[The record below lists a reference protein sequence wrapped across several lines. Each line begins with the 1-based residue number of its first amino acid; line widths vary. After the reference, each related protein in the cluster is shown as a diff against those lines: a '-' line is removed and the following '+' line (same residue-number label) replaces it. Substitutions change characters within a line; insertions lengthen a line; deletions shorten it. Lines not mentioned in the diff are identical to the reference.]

1 MLRALREVAA
11 QCRQAGMEV
20 VDWECEQLDHQKS
33 WEIVSALYWPDGA
46 KEVLD
51 LIEQSGEPVLPLT
64 KWIAQEQPSVKALT
78 QHELWKV
85 GCHQCAFRD
94 PRSADETQLCAERDA
109 YRAMYAKAW
118 TDTSKQG
125 KEVDVILCPPSFGA
139 ATPHEKSRYWGYTCQ
154 YSCHPSGCVI
164 RGSG

>member
-1 MLRALREVAA
+1 
-11 QCRQAGMEV
+11 MEV
-20 VDWECEQLDHQKS
+20 VDWDCEQLDHQKS

-64 KWIAQEQPSVKALT
+64 RWIAQEQPSVKALT

-85 GCHQCAFRD
+85 SRQQSALRGA
-94 PRSADETQLCAERDA
+94 RSADGTQLCAERDA

-118 TDTSKQG
+118 SDTSKQG

-139 ATPHEKSRYWGYTCQ
+139 ATPHEESRYWGYTCQ
-154 YSCHPSGCVI
+154 YIVTQTDALC
-164 RGSG
+164 